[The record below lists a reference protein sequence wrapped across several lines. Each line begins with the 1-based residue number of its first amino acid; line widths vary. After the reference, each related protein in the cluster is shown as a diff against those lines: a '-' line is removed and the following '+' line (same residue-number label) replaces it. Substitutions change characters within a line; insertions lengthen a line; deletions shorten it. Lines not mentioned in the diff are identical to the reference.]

1 MNIKKITKEG
11 LLFIIVLVLAFIC
24 ASCGNKAEVEST
36 NDNGQSA
43 FVSDGNLWQRDFG
56 KDLGEKDFLPD
67 DVVADIALDTARE
80 SVRMENL
87 HHIFIQKWVI
97 MICSLTR

>member
-1 MNIKKITKEG
+1 MNIKKITKES
-11 LLFIIVLVLAFIC
+11 LLFVIVLVLALSC

-56 KDLGEKDFLPD
+56 KDLGEKDLDPLIYFIHHVD
-67 DVVADIALDTARE
+67 DLSAKFGKTAI
-80 SVRMENL
+80 SDLN
-87 HHIFIQKWVI
+87 
-97 MICSLTR
+97 